1 MLYVE
6 RLLTWPLA
14 TFLKISQKRYVAQ
27 LAIRGRVRSGFSSCS
42 RLMSASNTKSLLA
55 SFTSRIRTLNST
67 RQKVDS
73 LAKAGQLSRRAAE
86 QMYESLFLNC
96 FTAFEV
102 LIEDVFLAHLVSR
115 TASKAVPRLTIK
127 SLPIARELVVG
138 PGKKYAD
145 WLPFDR
151 TIERANLFF
160 RGGRPFAD
168 APEAHRALV
177 DKAQFIRNLI
187 AHRSRHS
194 QEQFETKVIAGAPL
208 PPREKAPAAYLRG
221 LTSGTPPLTRSRI
234 QRPSATRAFV
244 KRGDLQH

>member
-1 MLYVE
+1 MYPMLYVE

-55 SFTSRIRTLNST
+55 SFTCRIRTLNST

-168 APEAHRALV
+168 APEAPRVLV
-177 DKAQFIRNLI
+177 DKAQFKRNLI

-194 QEQFETKVIAGAPL
+194 QEQFETKVIA
-208 PPREKAPAAYLRG
+208 
-221 LTSGTPPLTRSRI
+221 
-234 QRPSATRAFV
+234 
-244 KRGDLQH
+244 